1 MDNQS
6 LKPSF
11 INLPSLV
18 ADKEAEKKG
27 ATDEERILYGG
38 SKTAFWGVLK
48 GIFEDAEK
56 DLDNLNS
63 VAIEKGAP
71 FEEIGKNTVVV
82 NLAKG
87 IITRIKNKVEDA
99 VEACEKPNGTKE

>member
-11 INLPSLV
+11 LNLPSFV

-48 GIFEDAEK
+48 GFIENVEK
-56 DLDNLNS
+56 DLDNFNGI
-63 VAIEKGAP
+63 AIEKGAT
-71 FEEIGKNTVVV
+71 FEEIGKNTVVISM
-82 NLAKG
+82 AKG
-87 IITRIKNKVEDA
+87 IITKIKNKVLDS
-99 VEACEKPNGTKE
+99 VLACEKPNGTAK